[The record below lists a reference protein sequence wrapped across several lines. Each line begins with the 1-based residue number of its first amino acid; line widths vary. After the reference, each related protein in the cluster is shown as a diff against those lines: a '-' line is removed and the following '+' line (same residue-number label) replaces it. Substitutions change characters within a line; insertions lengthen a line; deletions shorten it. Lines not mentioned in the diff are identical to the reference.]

1 MPSTWS
7 TGRSSSTS
15 SPWRRP
21 RKNWRG
27 GSHSCPVERLS
38 LADWERSFAVNARGH
53 FLVAREAMRILT
65 AQGLGG
71 ALVFVATKN
80 VMSPG
85 KDFAAYSAAK
95 AAEAQL
101 AKVLALEGAPHG
113 IRSNIVNPDAVFQDS
128 KLWSE
133 DVRRERAAAQGIGVE
148 QLEDF
153 YRKRNLLASYVP
165 ITSRLRLGTAVY
177 LLALRPPAIAAKITA
192 TLDVLSGGRLIF
204 GVGVGGENP
213 KEFEVCGVP
222 HAERG
227 ARVTEAIDA
236 VRTLWR
242 DTPATFKGRFT
253 SFAGV
258 SIDPKPVQKSG
269 PPIWIGGRS
278 DAALARAGRQG
289 DGWVSY
295 VVQPERYAQSLDKI
309 RAAAAAARP
318 KLESFAAAHLAF
330 VTVGRDY
337 ESAKA
342 VWAEALTRRYAQDFE
357 PLARKYGIIGTPE
370 QCGEAIERF
379 RAAGCNYVILNPI
392 GPATQE
398 REQVERLAAE
408 VMPRLA
414 RG

>member
-1 MPSTWS
+1 VSV
-7 TGRSSSTS
+7 
-15 SPWRRP
+15 
-21 RKNWRG
+21 G
-27 GSHSCPVERLS
+27 GLRFGVQLS
-38 LADWERSFAVNARGH
+38 L
-53 FLVAREAMRILT
+53 
-65 AQGLGG
+65 
-71 ALVFVATKN
+71 K
-80 VMSPG
+80 P
-85 KDFAAYSAAK
+85 
-95 AAEAQL
+95 
-101 AKVLALEGAPHG
+101 PHEQF
-113 IRSNIVNPDAVFQDS
+113 D
-128 KLWSE
+128 L
-133 DVRRERAAAQGIGVE
+133 VRRIEALGFDSVWSGDHVSFHNPMYE
-148 QLEDF
+148 SLT
-153 YRKRNLLASYVP
+153 LLAGYVP

-177 LLALRPPAIAAKITA
+177 LLALRPPAIAAKITS

-213 KEFEVCGVP
+213 KEFELCGVP

-227 ARVTEAIDA
+227 ARVSEAIDV

-253 SFAGV
+253 NFEGV
-258 SIDPKPVQKSG
+258 SIDPKPVQKPG

-309 RAAAAAARP
+309 RSAAAAAGR
-318 KLESFAAAHLAF
+318 KLEGFAAAHLAF

-342 VWAEALTRRYAQDFE
+342 VWAEALTKRYAQNFE

-370 QCGEAIERF
+370 QCVEAIERF

-398 REQVERLAAE
+398 REQVERLAAD
-408 VMPRLA
+408 VVPRLA

>member
-1 MPSTWS
+1 MSAGTLRF
-7 TGRSSSTS
+7 G
-15 SPWRRP
+15 
-21 RKNWRG
+21 
-27 GSHSCPVERLS
+27 VQLS
-38 LADWERSFAVNARGH
+38 LKPPQEQFD
-53 FLVAREAMRILT
+53 L
-65 AQGLGG
+65 
-71 ALVFVATKN
+71 
-80 VMSPG
+80 
-85 KDFAAYSAAK
+85 
-95 AAEAQL
+95 
-101 AKVLALEGAPHG
+101 
-113 IRSNIVNPDAVFQDS
+113 
-128 KLWSE
+128 
-133 DVRRERAAAQGIGVE
+133 VRRIEALGFDSVWSGDHVSFHNPMYE
-148 QLEDF
+148 SLT
-153 YRKRNLLASYVP
+153 LLAGYVP

-177 LLALRPPAIAAKITA
+177 LLALRPPAIAAKITS

-213 KEFEVCGVP
+213 KEFELCGVP

-227 ARVTEAIDA
+227 ARVSEAIDV

-253 SFAGV
+253 NFEGV
-258 SIDPKPVQKSG
+258 SIDPKPVQKPG

-309 RAAAAAARP
+309 RSAAAAAGR
-318 KLESFAAAHLAF
+318 KLEGFAAAHLAF

-342 VWAEALTRRYAQDFE
+342 VWAEALTKRYAQNFE

-370 QCGEAIERF
+370 QCVEAIERF

-408 VMPRLA
+408 AVPRLA